1 MDNKVDETRKKTGGR
16 KLGVPNKATQEAR
29 EAVKAILDSNLPF
42 IQSWIQSTADG
53 IYDDQ
58 AGKWIVQPNPAKAC
72 EIVQNLVEYSV
83 PKLART
89 EVVGD
94 EKAPQRVLPAVDK
107 YTQKYGHDEEYHG
120 VQEGPAV
127 GNGLGED
134 DYAQGLVHDVGQQR
148 TQQYE
153 AVVYP

>member
-1 MDNKVDETRKKTGGR
+1 MDNKVDENRKKTGGR
-16 KLGVPNKATQEAR
+16 KAGVPNKATQEAR

-53 IYDDQ
+53 IYDDL

-94 EKAPQRVLPAVDK
+94 AKAPQRM
-107 YTQKYGHDEEYHG
+107 
-120 VQEGPAV
+120 
-127 GNGLGED
+127 
-134 DYAQGLVHDVGQQR
+134 
-148 TQQYE
+148 
-153 AVVYP
+153 VVSWKKS

>member
-1 MDNKVDETRKKTGGR
+1 MDNKVDESRKKTGGR
-16 KLGVPNKATQEAR
+16 KAGVPNKATQEAR

-53 IYDDQ
+53 IYDDL
-58 AGKWIVQPNPAKAC
+58 AGKWIVSPNPAKAC

-94 EKAPQRVLPAVDK
+94 AKAPQRM
-107 YTQKYGHDEEYHG
+107 
-120 VQEGPAV
+120 
-127 GNGLGED
+127 
-134 DYAQGLVHDVGQQR
+134 
-148 TQQYE
+148 
-153 AVVYP
+153 VVSWKKS

>member
-1 MDNKVDETRKKTGGR
+1 MANKVDESRKKTGGR
-16 KLGVPNKATQEAR
+16 KPGIPNKATQEAR

-42 IQSWIQSTADG
+42 IQSWIQQTADG
-53 IYDDQ
+53 IFDDL

-94 EKAPQRVLPAVDK
+94 EKAPQRM
-107 YTQKYGHDEEYHG
+107 
-120 VQEGPAV
+120 
-127 GNGLGED
+127 
-134 DYAQGLVHDVGQQR
+134 
-148 TQQYE
+148 
-153 AVVYP
+153 VVSWKK